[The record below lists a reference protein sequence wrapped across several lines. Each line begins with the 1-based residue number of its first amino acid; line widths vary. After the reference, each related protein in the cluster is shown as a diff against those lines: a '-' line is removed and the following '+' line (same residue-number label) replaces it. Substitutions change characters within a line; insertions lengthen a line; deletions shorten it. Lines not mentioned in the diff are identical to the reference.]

1 MNSSKEK
8 IDTSHKTI
16 LKTLTLFGSTHVFN
30 MLLNVLTVKF
40 TAIFLGASGLGVL
53 GLIKNT
59 LEIIR
64 SISSFGLNLVAVR
77 EISSIDSNDN
87 HDKIETL
94 YVIRKIAFY
103 TGLFGAV
110 LSIILSGVLSKW
122 TFESSNN
129 YIWFIGLSGYY
140 IIVNMI
146 TYRES
151 ILQGYR
157 LMRKIV
163 IVNMISS
170 AFIALITVLLYF
182 LLGINGIVPVIVLG
196 SFIKWM
202 ISWYYTRTFTTGT
215 FKMERKVLW
224 KKMKPLLSLGLL
236 LSINVILGKLCSYVI
251 KVYLNTT
258 EDSSVLGY
266 YEAGIIILISYLG
279 IIFSTMTIDF
289 YPRLTAIK
297 EDHNALR
304 KFVNN
309 QIEIAVLIVTP
320 AILLFYWLDEWL
332 IQILYTKD
340 LLQVVEILKIGLLSV
355 LIRAVIWPLGFV
367 LLAKGDRK
375 YYFFSEVLGDFL
387 NVVVTVVFYEHYG
400 LLGIGAALGLNYLI
414 YGVIVYFY
422 IHKQYKFNMISSART
437 VIVSFILGGLGCFLK
452 LDPNFSYSHWGSLV
466 IFAISILYSGY
477 LLNKRINFFDFVRSK
492 L

>member
-1 MNSSKEK
+1 MSKK
-8 IDTSHKTI
+8 GIDTSHKTI
-16 LKTLTLFGSTHVFN
+16 LKTITLFGSTHIFN
-30 MLLNVLTVKF
+30 MLVNVLTVKF

-53 GLIKNT
+53 GLVKNT
-59 LEIIR
+59 VEIIR
-64 SISSFGLNLVAVR
+64 SISSFGLNLISVR
-77 EISSIDSNDN
+77 EISSIDSNDTN
-87 HDKIETL
+87 DKVETL
-94 YVIRKIAFY
+94 YVIRKIALY

-110 LSIILSGVLSKW
+110 LSIVFSSILSKL
-122 TFESSNN
+122 TFESSDS
-129 YIWFIGLSGYY
+129 YLWFVGLSGYY
-140 IIVNMI
+140 VIVNMV

-151 ILQGYR
+151 ILQGFR
-157 LMRKIV
+157 LLRKIV
-163 IVNMISS
+163 IVNMVSS
-170 AFIALITVLLYF
+170 AFIAFMTIILYS
-182 LLGINGIVPVIVLG
+182 LLGINGIVPVIIIG
-196 SFIKWM
+196 SFVKWM
-202 ISWYYTRTFTTGT
+202 ISWYYTRTYTTGSI
-215 FKMERKVLW
+215 KMDRKVLW

-236 LSINVILGKLCSYVI
+236 LSINVIFGKLCSYLI

-258 EDSSVLGY
+258 EVDASVLGY

-279 IIFSTMTIDF
+279 IIFSTMSIDF

-297 EDHNALR
+297 DDHNVLR

-332 IQILYTKD
+332 IQMLYTKD
-340 LLQVVEILKIGLLSV
+340 LLQVAQILKIGLLSV

-387 NVVVTVVFYEHYG
+387 NVVVTIIFYELYG
-400 LLGIGAALGLNYLI
+400 LFGIGAALGLNYMI

-422 IHKQYKFNMISSART
+422 IHKKYKFNMISSYRT
-437 VIVSFILGGLGCFLK
+437 VIISFILAGLGCLFK
-452 LDPNFSYSHWGSLV
+452 FDSYFSHSHWGALV
-466 IFAISILYSGY
+466 ILAISIFYSVY
-477 LLNKRINFFDFVRSK
+477 LLNKRINFFDFIRSK